1 VDYRRLLSEDEDFN
15 QGPFMECVREQM
27 LIERIEYF
35 KELENLIY
43 EETNYDEKCDEEQVR
58 VALLQINPDLSK
70 VELRKK
76 LQSCFPKGVEMTT
89 VALALSTLKRGATK
103 LSNVVAQKKR
113 GKRGARGSVI
123 G

>member
-1 VDYRRLLSEDEDFN
+1 
-15 QGPFMECVREQM
+15 M
-27 LIERIEYF
+27 
-35 KELENLIY
+35 
-43 EETNYDEKCDEEQVR
+43 
-58 VALLQINPDLSK
+58 ALLQINPDLSK

-103 LSNVVAQKKR
+103 LSNVLAQKKR